1 MCGQYN
7 ETVEVS
13 CPVCFEVPLPP
24 RKIFQCSQ
32 GHALCDLCLSK
43 IDKKCPTCREDWAN
57 SSNLPVRNRMA
68 ESMLHNY
75 FVSPPKPDTGSA
87 GLPDHD
93 NVISSFD
100 NETMSNNIPVTTDP
114 YAPSAPLPPCQQPS
128 TSFNVSKY

>member
-1 MCGQYN
+1 MLN
-7 ETVEVS
+7 
-13 CPVCFEVPLPP
+13 L
-24 RKIFQCSQ
+24 Q

-75 FVSPPKPDTGSA
+75 FVSSPPKPADTGSA
-87 GLPDHD
+87 AAGLPDHHD

>member
-1 MCGQYN
+1 MSIYIIPCLLN
-7 ETVEVS
+7 
-13 CPVCFEVPLPP
+13 L
-24 RKIFQCSQ
+24 Q

-87 GLPDHD
+87 AGLPDHHD
-93 NVISSFD
+93 NVISFD
-100 NETMSNNIPVTTDP
+100 NETMSNNIVTTDP
-114 YAPSAPLPPCQQPS
+114 YAPSAPPPCQQPS